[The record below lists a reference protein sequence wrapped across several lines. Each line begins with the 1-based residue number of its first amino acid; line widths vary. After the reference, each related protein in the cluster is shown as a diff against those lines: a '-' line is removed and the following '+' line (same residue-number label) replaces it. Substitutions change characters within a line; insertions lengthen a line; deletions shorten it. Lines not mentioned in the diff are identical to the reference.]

1 MFVPRMQ
8 LIHND
13 LNARILS
20 SYRGQGLHVH
30 AGPVQEIISV
40 IHSESALNPG
50 IGISF
55 ECAGRG
61 KSGVEERTCHS
72 PSEEVVGVLSLP
84 ATLLSIFRD
93 MISAPA
99 IL

>member
-1 MFVPRMQ
+1 MFLTRMQ

-13 LNARILS
+13 LNARILL
-20 SYRGQGLHVH
+20 SYRGQSLHLH
-30 AGPVQEIISV
+30 AGSVQEIISV

-55 ECAGRG
+55 QCAGRR
-61 KSGVEERTCHS
+61 KSAMEERTCHS

-84 ATLLSIFRD
+84 AALLSIFRD
-93 MISAPA
+93 MISEPA